1 MTVRSQV
8 DRMRRAL
15 RCAWRGIH
23 PGSFAVVRDALAGR
37 HGLEI
42 GGPSTV
48 FRRGRLWPLYDVIG
62 GLDLV
67 NYTVGSIWDHDAA
80 SLVETLPHGLIQRR
94 FVAEATRLADA
105 RDGTYDFLLAS
116 HVLEH
121 VANPFAALR
130 EWARILRPGG
140 LLFLIVPHRDGTF
153 DHRRPVTSFTHLIE
167 DYRAG
172 TGESDETHV
181 EEVLR
186 LHDLARDPG
195 AGDASTF
202 AARTRRN
209 AEVRA
214 IHHHVFD
221 TPAALRVVDAAGFE
235 IIYVDVQLP
244 CHIAVASVTRGF
256 RDPAV
261 SDSAALP
268 ANARWLGADASWRLA
283 SPFPSDHRG

>member
-1 MTVRSQV
+1 MRV
-8 DRMRRAL
+8 DRVRRAL

-23 PGSFAVVRDALAGR
+23 PGPFAVVRAALAGQ

-62 GLDLV
+62 GLDLA
-67 NYTVGSIWDHDAA
+67 NYTVGSIWNKDAE
-80 SLVETLPHGLIQRR
+80 SLVETLPQGLIQQL
-94 FVAEATRLADA
+94 FVAEATRLADVS
-105 RDGTYDFLLAS
+105 DGKYDFLLAS

-140 LLFLIVPHRDGTF
+140 LLFLIVPHRDRTF
-153 DHRRPVTSFTHLIE
+153 DHRRPVTSFTHLID

-202 AARTRRN
+202 SARTRRN
-209 AEVRA
+209 AELRA
-214 IHHHVFD
+214 MHHHVFD
-221 TPAALRVVDAAGFE
+221 TRAALRVVDAAGFE
-235 IIYVDVQLP
+235 IIYLDVQLP
-244 CHIAVASVTRGF
+244 WHIAVASVTRGF
-256 RDPAV
+256 RDPV
-261 SDSAALP
+261 VGDSPALRD
-268 ANARWLGADASWRLA
+268 NARWLGADAPWRLA
-283 SPFPSDHRG
+283 SPFPSDHHG